1 MAINFKSIVASS
13 VLCMTTACASMS
25 NQESSERPSTE
36 REMQAFED
44 APMGLRAATESLALP
59 HPVEKNQ
66 EVRVLDAVLGTER
79 KMRREGSEK
88 RKSATTQLGTIDDST
103 GGSSTKSHSPPPP
116 SAAPERAKLEEVAR
130 GAQSECDEV
139 LGGDYW
145 AERLRIEPSLQRF
158 FQANSSRPFE
168 LSVYRR
174 VTSSPEE
181 FIRVFEM
188 DDPALRVSFVIETPM
203 ERREESDFIYEIQLL
218 NRSSNSAE
226 YCLKHWR

>member
-1 MAINFKSIVASS
+1 MAMKFRRMAVWGILS
-13 VLCMTTACASMS
+13 LTTACASLS
-25 NQESSERPSTE
+25 NNESSERTSVE
-36 REMQAFED
+36 REMQALED
-44 APMGLRAATESLALP
+44 APVAARAATESLAIP
-59 HPVEKNQ
+59 HPVKRIQ
-66 EVRVLDAVLGTER
+66 EVRLLDAVLGTEE
-79 KMRREGSEK
+79 KMRRDDPSE
-88 RKSATTQLGTIDDST
+88 RKSGTTQGETIDESA
-103 GGSSTKSHSPPPP
+103 GLSSAKSHRPPPP

-158 FQANSSRPFE
+158 FQAQSSRPFE